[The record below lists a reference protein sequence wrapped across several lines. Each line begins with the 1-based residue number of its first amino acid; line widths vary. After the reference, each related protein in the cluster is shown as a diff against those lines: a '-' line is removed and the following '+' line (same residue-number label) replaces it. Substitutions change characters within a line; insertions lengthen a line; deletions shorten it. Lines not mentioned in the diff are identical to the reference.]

1 MTVTSIQS
9 ILRSNLPR
17 GPVGSTGFTGS
28 EGFTGSQGFTGSR
41 GEGFTIDG
49 AVLTEQDLANIVNPQ
64 LGDVYLVEQT
74 GEVWIYDGQQ
84 FTNIGQFV
92 GYTGSQGDQGY
103 TGSQGDIGYT
113 GSQGDIGY
121 TGSAGGVTYTVT
133 NSGASDY
140 LIAGAA
146 DPTLTLVKGATY
158 YFSVNAPGHPFW
170 IKTEQVTGT
179 GSNYTSGVTNNGV
192 DSGIVTFSVPFDAP
206 STLYY
211 ICQFHGSMSGIL
223 NIVES
228 IKGYTGSQGEL
239 GYTGSQGEIGYT
251 GSQGD
256 TGFAGSIGDLG
267 YTGSQGVPGASVRL
281 LGSVATVQDL
291 PSTPDPGD
299 GYLVISTGDLFIWN
313 GSSWTNVG
321 KITGETGPIGFTGSR
336 GDTGFAGSVG
346 FAGSQGELGYTGSQG
361 EGFTGSQGEIGYTG
375 SQGPSGTSSTIKG
388 AVATPQ
394 DLVTPYLG
402 SVGDGYIVES
412 TGDLYVW
419 DGSQWF
425 NIGQIVGPTGFTGSQ
440 GVGFTG
446 SQGAG
451 FTGSRGESTFTWGP
465 NPPENPAIG
474 DRWFDTVEGALSV
487 YVDDGNSLQWVE
499 VSASGFL
506 GRTGFTGSAGII
518 DYENLTQNIVTSGTI
533 RANNPFFLNPKV
545 ITENYTIPSNTNAMS
560 AGPIEIALGVTVIIG
575 SGAEWSIV

>member
-1 MTVTSIQS
+1 MAINFPLNPSLDQIYTFDNRSWKWNGEYWQSITVT
-9 ILRSNLPR
+9 
-17 GPVGSTGFTGS
+17 
-28 EGFTGSQGFTGSR
+28 
-41 GEGFTIDG
+41 
-49 AVLTEQDLANIVNPQ
+49 
-64 LGDVYLVEQT
+64 
-74 GEVWIYDGQQ
+74 
-84 FTNIGQFV
+84 V
-92 GYTGSQGDQGY
+92 GYTGSRGQ
-103 TGSQGDIGYT
+103 
-113 GSQGDIGY
+113 
-121 TGSAGGVTYTVT
+121 
-133 NSGASDY
+133 ASIFKD
-140 LIAGAA
+140 
-146 DPTLTLVKGATY
+146 
-158 YFSVNAPGHPFW
+158 SVP
-170 IKTEQVTGT
+170 TEQDLPV
-179 GSNYTSGVTNNGV
+179 SYSGFEG
-192 DSGIVTFSVPFDAP
+192 DGF
-206 STLYY
+206 L
-211 ICQFHGSMSGIL
+211 
-223 NIVES
+223 VES
-228 IKGYTGSQGEL
+228 
-239 GYTGSQGEIGYT
+239 
-251 GSQGD
+251 
-256 TGFAGSIGDLG
+256 TGFMWIWSGSLWESLGRFTG

-299 GYLVISTGDLFIWN
+299 GYLVISTGDLFVWN

-336 GDTGFAGSVG
+336 GDTGFAGSV
-346 FAGSQGELGYTGSQG
+346 
-361 EGFTGSQGEIGYTG
+361 GYTG

-440 GVGFTG
+440 GAGFTG
-446 SQGAG
+446 SQGVG

-465 NPPENPAIG
+465 NPPENPDVGA
-474 DRWFDTVEGALSV
+474 RWFDTVEGALSV

-506 GRTGFTGSAGII
+506 GRTGFTGSTGII

-545 ITENYTIPSNTNAMS
+545 ITANYTIPSNTNAMS